1 MTTAKTPKSTAR
13 ICLPD
18 IPRRESDEMTSY
30 DQLHKTGSS
39 HFLIHHFGNP
49 ETTLVETDR
58 YIIMGPEWESA
69 EGIHRYPD
77 LLVAFNVDPVLYQ
90 DNNGYVITEQGKP
103 PDFVLEVASPST
115 ANTDLGAKREDYA
128 ALGIPEYW
136 RFDESG
142 RHYGIPLAGDKLIG
156 GEYVP
161 IAVTELADGNLQ
173 GYSEVLNLYLCWERG
188 RLGWYDPATG
198 QHIPTYADQRYRAER
213 ERDARMRAETRI
225 RELEAENQRLRSST

>member
-1 MTTAKTPKSTAR
+1 MTTAKTPKSTAHYR
-13 ICLPD
+13 LPD
-18 IPRRESDEMTSY
+18 IPQREPDEMTSY
-30 DQLHKTGSS
+30 KNLHKFGSA
-39 HFLIHHFGNP
+39 HHLIHYFDNP
-49 ETTLVETDR
+49 ETTLVEAER
-58 YIIMGPEWESA
+58 YIIQGPDWGA
-69 EGIHRYPD
+69 ADAIHRYPD
-77 LLVAFNVDPVLYQ
+77 LFVAFDVDPIAYERS
-90 DNNGYVITEQGKP
+90 NGYVITEQGKP

-115 ANTDLGAKREDYA
+115 ANVDLGEKRADYA

-136 RFDESG
+136 RFDETG

-173 GYSEVLNLYLCWERG
+173 GYSEVLNLYLRWERG

-213 ERDARMRAETRI
+213 ERDARIRAETRI